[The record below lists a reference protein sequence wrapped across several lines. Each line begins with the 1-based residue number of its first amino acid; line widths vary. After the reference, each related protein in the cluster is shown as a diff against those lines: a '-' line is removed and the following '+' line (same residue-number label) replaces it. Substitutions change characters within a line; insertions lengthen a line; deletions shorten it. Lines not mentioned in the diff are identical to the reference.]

1 MFIKILLFMI
11 LFHIIDDFV
20 LQPISLSNLKQKK
33 WWEKQE
39 GYSDKYK
46 DDYKVA
52 LAIHSISW
60 SIMIH
65 IPFVIMFPSLGQLA
79 LLISFI
85 ANAVI
90 HYYID
95 DLKANKL
102 KINLFED
109 QMVHFW
115 QICTTLSFIMSLL

>member
-1 MFIKILLFMI
+1 MFIKIVLFMI

-65 IPFVIMFPSLGQLA
+65 IPLVIIFPSLGQLA

-85 ANAVI
+85 VNAVI
-90 HYYID
+90 HYFID

-109 QMVHFW
+109 QMVHFC
-115 QICTTLSFIMSLL
+115 QICTTLSVIMILL

>member
-39 GYSDKYK
+39 GYSCKYK

-65 IPFVIMFPSLGQLA
+65 IPLVIMFPSLGQLA

>member
-33 WWEKQE
+33 WWKKQE

-65 IPFVIMFPSLGQLA
+65 IPLVIMFPSLGQLV

-85 ANAVI
+85 VNAVI

>member
-65 IPFVIMFPSLGQLA
+65 IPLVIMFPSLGQLA

-95 DLKANKL
+95 DLKANKI

>member
-1 MFIKILLFMI
+1 MFIKIVLFMI

-33 WWEKQE
+33 WWKKQE

-65 IPFVIMFPSLGQLA
+65 IPLVIMFPSLGQLA

-85 ANAVI
+85 VNAVI
-90 HYYID
+90 HYFID

-109 QMVHFW
+109 QMVHFC
-115 QICTTLSFIMSLL
+115 QICTTLSVIMITL

>member
-1 MFIKILLFMI
+1 MFIKIVLFMI

-65 IPFVIMFPSLGQLA
+65 VPLVIMFPSLGQLA

-85 ANAVI
+85 VNAVI
-90 HYYID
+90 HYFID

-109 QMVHFW
+109 QMVHFC
-115 QICTTLSFIMSLL
+115 QIFTTLSVIMILL

>member
-1 MFIKILLFMI
+1 MFIKIVLFMI

-52 LAIHSISW
+52 LAIHSISC

-65 IPFVIMFPSLGQLA
+65 IPLVIMFPSLGQLA

-85 ANAVI
+85 VNAVI
-90 HYYID
+90 HYFID

-102 KINLFED
+102 NINLFED
-109 QMVHFW
+109 QMVHFC
-115 QICTTLSFIMSLL
+115 QICTTLSVIMILL

>member
-60 SIMIH
+60 SIIIH
-65 IPFVIMFPSLGQLA
+65 IPLVIMFPSLGQLA

>member
-33 WWEKQE
+33 WWKKQK

-65 IPFVIMFPSLGQLA
+65 IPLVIVFPSLGQLA

-85 ANAVI
+85 VNAVI

>member
-11 LFHIIDDFV
+11 LLHIIDDFV

-33 WWEKQE
+33 WWKKQE

-60 SIMIH
+60 SIMVH
-65 IPFVIMFPSLGQLA
+65 IPLVIVFPSLGQLV
-79 LLISFI
+79 LLISFMV
-85 ANAVI
+85 NAVI

>member
-1 MFIKILLFMI
+1 MFIKIILFMI

-65 IPFVIMFPSLGQLA
+65 IPLVIMFPSLGQLA

-85 ANAVI
+85 VNAVI
-90 HYYID
+90 HYFID

-109 QMVHFW
+109 QMVHFC
-115 QICTTLSFIMSLL
+115 QICTTLSVIMILL

>member
-65 IPFVIMFPSLGQLA
+65 IPLVIMFPSLGQLA

-109 QMVHFW
+109 QMVHFC
-115 QICTTLSFIMSLL
+115 QICTTLSVIMITL

>member
-11 LFHIIDDFV
+11 LLHIIDDFV

-65 IPFVIMFPSLGQLA
+65 IPLVIMFPSLGQLA

-85 ANAVI
+85 VNAVI
-90 HYYID
+90 HYFID

-109 QMVHFW
+109 QMIHFC
-115 QICTTLSFIMSLL
+115 QICTTLSVIMITI

>member
-1 MFIKILLFMI
+1 MFIKIVLFMI

-46 DDYKVA
+46 NDYKVA

-65 IPFVIMFPSLGQLA
+65 IPLVIMFPSLGQLA

-85 ANAVI
+85 VNAVI
-90 HYYID
+90 HYFID

-109 QMVHFW
+109 QMVHFC
-115 QICTTLSFIMSLL
+115 QICTTLSVIMITI

>member
-1 MFIKILLFMI
+1 MFIKIVLFMI

-65 IPFVIMFPSLGQLA
+65 IPLVIMFPSLGQLA

-85 ANAVI
+85 VNALI
-90 HYYID
+90 HYFID

-109 QMVHFW
+109 QMVHFC
-115 QICTTLSFIMSLL
+115 QICTTLSVIMITL

>member
-11 LFHIIDDFV
+11 LLHIIDDFV

-65 IPFVIMFPSLGQLA
+65 LPLVIMFPSLGQLA

-85 ANAVI
+85 VNAVI

>member
-11 LFHIIDDFV
+11 LLHIIDDFV

-33 WWEKQE
+33 WWKKQE

-65 IPFVIMFPSLGQLA
+65 VPLVIMFPSLGQLA

-85 ANAVI
+85 VNAVI

>member
-11 LFHIIDDFV
+11 LLHIIDDFV

-65 IPFVIMFPSLGQLA
+65 IPLVIMFPSLGQLA

-85 ANAVI
+85 VNAVI
-90 HYYID
+90 HYFID

-109 QMVHFW
+109 QMVHFC
-115 QICTTLSFIMSLL
+115 QICTTLSVIMISL

>member
-1 MFIKILLFMI
+1 MFIKIVLFMI

-65 IPFVIMFPSLGQLA
+65 IPLVIMFPSLGQLA

-85 ANAVI
+85 VNAVI
-90 HYYID
+90 HYFID

-109 QMVHFW
+109 QMVHFC
-115 QICTTLSFIMSLL
+115 QIYTTLSVIMILL

>member
-1 MFIKILLFMI
+1 MFIKIVLFMI

-65 IPFVIMFPSLGQLA
+65 IPLVIMFPSLGQFA

-85 ANAVI
+85 VNAVI
-90 HYYID
+90 HYFID

-109 QMVHFW
+109 QMVHFC
-115 QICTTLSFIMSLL
+115 QIYTTLSIIMITL

>member
-11 LFHIIDDFV
+11 LLHIIDDFV

-33 WWEKQE
+33 WWKKQE

-65 IPFVIMFPSLGQLA
+65 IPLVIMFSSLGQLA
-79 LLISFI
+79 LLISI
-85 ANAVI
+85 IVNAVI

>member
-11 LFHIIDDFV
+11 LLHIIDDFV

-65 IPFVIMFPSLGQLA
+65 IPLVIMFPSLGQLA

-85 ANAVI
+85 VNAVI

-109 QMVHFW
+109 QMVHFC
-115 QICTTLSFIMSLL
+115 QICTTLSVIMILL

>member
-65 IPFVIMFPSLGQLA
+65 IPLVSMFPSLGQLA
-79 LLISFI
+79 LLISVI

-115 QICTTLSFIMSLL
+115 QICTTLSFIMASL

>member
-11 LFHIIDDFV
+11 LLHIIDDFV

-33 WWEKQE
+33 WWKKQE

-65 IPFVIMFPSLGQLA
+65 IPLVIMFPSLGQLA

-85 ANAVI
+85 VNTVI

>member
-11 LFHIIDDFV
+11 LLHIIDDFV

-65 IPFVIMFPSLGQLA
+65 IPLVIMFPSLGQLA

-115 QICTTLSFIMSLL
+115 QICTTLSSIMSLL

>member
-11 LFHIIDDFV
+11 LLHIIDDFV

-33 WWEKQE
+33 WWKKQE

-65 IPFVIMFPSLGQLA
+65 IPLVIMFPSLGQLA

-85 ANAVI
+85 VNAVI
-90 HYYID
+90 HYFID

-109 QMVHFW
+109 QMIHFC
-115 QICTTLSFIMSLL
+115 QICTTLSIIMILL

>member
-1 MFIKILLFMI
+1 MFIKIVLFMI

-46 DDYKVA
+46 NDYKVA

-65 IPFVIMFPSLGQLA
+65 IPLVIMFPSLWQLA

-85 ANAVI
+85 VNAVI
-90 HYYID
+90 HYFID

-109 QMVHFW
+109 QMVHFC
-115 QICTTLSFIMSLL
+115 QICTTLSVIMITI

>member
-11 LFHIIDDFV
+11 LLHIIDDFV
-20 LQPISLSNLKQKK
+20 LQPISLSKLKQKK

-65 IPFVIMFPSLGQLA
+65 IPLVIMFPSLGQLA

-85 ANAVI
+85 VNAAI

>member
-11 LFHIIDDFV
+11 LLHIIDDFV

-65 IPFVIMFPSLGQLA
+65 IPLVIMFPSLGQLA

-109 QMVHFW
+109 QMVHFC
-115 QICTTLSFIMSLL
+115 QICTTLSVIMITL

>member
-11 LFHIIDDFV
+11 LLHIIDDFV

-33 WWEKQE
+33 WWKKQE

-65 IPFVIMFPSLGQLA
+65 IPLVIMFPSLGQLA

-85 ANAVI
+85 ANAAI

>member
-1 MFIKILLFMI
+1 MFIKIVLFMI

-65 IPFVIMFPSLGQLA
+65 IPLVIMFPSLGQLA

-85 ANAVI
+85 VNAVI
-90 HYYID
+90 HYFID
-95 DLKANKL
+95 DLKANKP

-109 QMVHFW
+109 QMVHFC
-115 QICTTLSFIMSLL
+115 QICTTLSVIMITL

>member
-1 MFIKILLFMI
+1 MFIKIILFMI

-65 IPFVIMFPSLGQLA
+65 IPLVIMFPSLGQLA

-85 ANAVI
+85 VNAVI
-90 HYYID
+90 HYFID

-109 QMVHFW
+109 QMVHFC
-115 QICTTLSFIMSLL
+115 QICTTLSVIMTLL

>member
-1 MFIKILLFMI
+1 MFIKIVLFMI

-33 WWEKQE
+33 WWKKQE

-65 IPFVIMFPSLGQLA
+65 IPLVIMFPSLGQLA

-85 ANAVI
+85 VNAVI
-90 HYYID
+90 HYFID

-115 QICTTLSFIMSLL
+115 QICTTLSIIMILL

>member
-1 MFIKILLFMI
+1 MFIKIVLFMI

-33 WWEKQE
+33 WWKKQE

-65 IPFVIMFPSLGQLA
+65 IPLVIMFPSLGQLA

-85 ANAVI
+85 VNAVI
-90 HYYID
+90 HYFID

-109 QMVHFW
+109 QMVHFC
-115 QICTTLSFIMSLL
+115 QIFTTLSVIMITL